1 MQKRKADAPATSDA
15 IQLQIRNRGTF
26 YLSFTDVD
34 DRVYA
39 NGTLVNPPK
48 PANATDATATPP
60 AADAAKPKKLKMKR
74 INGKR
79 EVQIRRRLQAHIY
92 TPNTNNRFTKKAPE
106 ETFASGS
113 KKLKGELNLY
123 NN

>member
-1 MQKRKADAPATSDA
+1 MKKRKADAPATSDA

-48 PANATDATATPP
+48 PANATNSTDAAATPP

-74 INGKR
+74 VNGKR

-92 TPNTNNRFTKKAPE
+92 TPNTNNRFAK
-106 ETFASGS
+106 
-113 KKLKGELNLY
+113 
-123 NN
+123 